1 MLTKMGK
8 KGSSCIIFSIMLIS
22 SFFTISISSEQMI
35 DDYRGFSDS
44 NNSFANFTS
53 AGSSTVAIS
62 GEPAHVGDEM
72 IASILVSNVGSNN
85 GVANLIIENLEDGI
99 SHSGAPV
106 EISPGSSREVKAPIT
121 SQEQGSVSYRWW
133 ISSNG
138 SHVNASLSGEFSVE
152 VLPRQT
158 ISTYLESYDWS
169 PSEGLVLDASLF
181 LSSGASRPLLLD
193 IFISKDDGPLN
204 HLQEYTIEMDPGRR
218 NLQIFLGN
226 PSADSVFVELSPIEW
241 SPNPTSLNYSTLTV
255 NSPSADP
262 SLLDIECTVSSLE
275 PTSGESVRMKVNLT
289 NNDNFQ
295 SPSGKLRI
303 VLSSDQ
309 SILAESVI
317 PPINPGVS
325 VSYEM
330 VIQSWPDSEIVQLE
344 IIWSSEESSSSV
356 FLSVQSSVR
365 DDGFAFPFDI
375 SSALLGALSG
385 IVIVLTGRLVWR
397 ATSSRTPSTSESGI
411 RKTRI
416 EREEHSANV
425 QTREI
430 DCPFCEQRLSIPA
443 EHDGNARC
451 PSCSMQFNVAK
462 MGETTSSIDEKP
474 EAIENEIPMSF
485 STDDIL
491 ECPGCDQTLRV
502 PIEKRPV
509 QSRCPVCKLE
519 FLAEKG

>member
-8 KGSSCIIFSIMLIS
+8 RGSSCIIFSIMLIS

-99 SHSGAPV
+99 SHSGSPV

-121 SQEQGSVSYRWW
+121 SQEL
-133 ISSNG
+133 
-138 SHVNASLSGEFSVE
+138 NASLSGEFSVE

-451 PSCSMQFNVAK
+451 PSCSMQF
-462 MGETTSSIDEKP
+462 SLCR
-474 EAIENEIPMSF
+474 F
-485 STDDIL
+485 Q
-491 ECPGCDQTLRV
+491 QT
-502 PIEKRPV
+502 I
-509 QSRCPVCKLE
+509 S
-519 FLAEKG
+519 